1 MKRKTAKE
9 ILAESFR
16 ELAEKKKVDKITVRD
31 IAENCGYSTTT
42 FYRHFKD
49 KYDLIVWEHTQYV
62 SEIMDRVGKDGY
74 SWNQTLYEGMEY
86 YEKNKEYLA
95 NLLQHTSGYDSFIR
109 NMAEINCNALKE
121 RVMKAAKV
129 DKLDEETEI
138 YIRLYCWG
146 TTALNCEW
154 ILGEYSI
161 SPRELARMHETALPK
176 PLHKYL
182 Y

>member
-62 SEIMDRVGKDGY
+62 SKIMDRVGKDGY
-74 SWNQTLYEGMEY
+74 SWNQT
-86 YEKNKEYLA
+86 
-95 NLLQHTSGYDSFIR
+95 FIR

-138 YIRLYCWG
+138 YIRFYCWG

-154 ILGEYSI
+154 ILG
-161 SPRELARMHETALPK
+161 
-176 PLHKYL
+176 
-182 Y
+182 

>member
-109 NMAEINCNALKE
+109 NMAEINCNALK
-121 RVMKAAKV
+121 KCKC
-129 DKLDEETEI
+129 LDSIVVSEDNESYSSLDGVFTTKTRRS
-138 YIRLYCWG
+138 YITSRQWS
-146 TTALNCEW
+146 N
-154 ILGEYSI
+154 
-161 SPRELARMHETALPK
+161 
-176 PLHKYL
+176 
-182 Y
+182 

>member
-16 ELAEKKKVDKITVRD
+16 ELAEKKKADKITVRD

-49 KYDLIVWEHTQYV
+49 KYDLIAWDHTKYV
-62 SEIMDRVGKDGY
+62 SEIMDQVGKNGY

-86 YEKNKEYLA
+86 YEKNKDYLA

-109 NMAEINCNALKE
+109 NMTEINCTALRNCILQSGKI
-121 RVMKAAKV
+121 
-129 DKLDEETEI
+129 DGIDEETEI
-138 YIRLYCWG
+138 YIRMYCMG

-154 ILGEYSI
+154 ILGKYSV
-161 SPRELARMHETALPK
+161 SPEQLAAIHETALPK
-176 PLHKYL
+176 PLHQYL

>member
-49 KYDLIVWEHTQYV
+49 KYDLIAWDHTRYV
-62 SEIMDRVGKDGY
+62 SQIMDRVGKDGY
-74 SWNQTLYEGMEY
+74 SWNQTLYEGMVY

-95 NLLQHTSGYDSFIR
+95 NLLQHTAGYDSFIH
-109 NMAEINCNALKE
+109 NMTEINCAALSNCILKSG
-121 RVMKAAKV
+121 KIGAI
-129 DKLDEETEI
+129 DEETEI
-138 YIRLYCWG
+138 YIRMYCMG

-154 ILGEYSI
+154 ILGKYSV
-161 SPRELARMHETALPK
+161 SPEQLAAIHETALPK
-176 PLHKYL
+176 PLYKYL

>member
-1 MKRKTAKE
+1 M
-9 ILAESFR
+9 
-16 ELAEKKKVDKITVRD
+16 V
-31 IAENCGYSTTT
+31 
-42 FYRHFKD
+42 
-49 KYDLIVWEHTQYV
+49 
-62 SEIMDRVGKDGY
+62 
-74 SWNQTLYEGMEY
+74 
-86 YEKNKEYLA
+86 
-95 NLLQHTSGYDSFIR
+95 
-109 NMAEINCNALKE
+109 EINFGALKE

-138 YIRLYCWG
+138 YIRFYCWG